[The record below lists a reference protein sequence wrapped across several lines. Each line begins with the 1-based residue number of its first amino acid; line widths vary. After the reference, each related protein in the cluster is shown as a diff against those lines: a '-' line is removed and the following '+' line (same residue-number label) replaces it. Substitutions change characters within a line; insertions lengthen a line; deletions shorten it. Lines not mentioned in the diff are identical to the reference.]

1 MGTVGHSSWVA
12 AKLSRMCCRLRR
24 ADESL
29 VDASRTVMTDRVS
42 GEVTD
47 DPSGSPGMAL
57 HGLRPAGSAW
67 IALRRSGVTSPLPIL
82 VACSLVLVSCGR
94 QQPSA
99 TPGAGDGAFQERA
112 TAVAA
117 AWDERG
123 VTDAWTTGFI
133 PLQDLVVEP
142 DWSPNDVLK
151 ASFGNGW
158 IRTAAPL
165 SDLSGRGVIQFADG
179 TSLPVPLAGA
189 QTAYSLLPSRVG
201 DCPTDGQPPTCQWVT
216 ITSANLSTVAI
227 ATSRGPAQVPAWS
240 FTLDGLPQPL
250 LRVAVASSATTS
262 PPVVELPGPNNPD
275 GIVSAM
281 QLESREGNV
290 IAFDVGIGACDKGA
304 QGLVREFPELI
315 VVGGSVSPPEA
326 GTICNTSLVPQRV
339 EVRTTQPVGNR
350 PIVDALTGR
359 PIVSKLARP

>member
-29 VDASRTVMTDRVS
+29 VDASRIVMTDRVS

-165 SDLSGRGVIQFADG
+165 SDLSGRDVIQFADG
-179 TSLPVPLAGA
+179 TSLPVPMAGA